1 MTISYTQALGYIYS
15 FTNYEVEP
23 QYRYAPGVID
33 PTRPARL
40 LSLLQ
45 NPHLGYP
52 SIHIAGTK
60 GKGSVA
66 AICASALSAAGLRTG
81 LYLSPHLQSFTE
93 RIQVNGSQIS
103 HTKLASLVSDV
114 RPAVAQVEGITTFE
128 LITAL
133 AFLHFARCQ
142 VEVAVIEVG
151 LGGRL
156 DATNVISPLV
166 SVITSLSYDH
176 THLLGETLAE
186 IAAEK
191 GGIIKPG
198 VPLVSAPQPEEALA
212 VLERIAAEKSA
223 RLTLV
228 GRDWQY
234 ESGHAD
240 LGGQRFYA
248 DCPDCVGRPGGRYHI
263 PLLGEHQVINATVA
277 LAALDIARRRLPGL
291 TDQAIRSGLEQV
303 EWPGR
308 FHILHRRPVVVAD
321 GAHNVASV
329 RQVRQTVEAL
339 FPDRRRI
346 LVFGAT
352 ADKDLT
358 EMIRVLVPMADEVI
372 LTAADHPRA
381 AAPADLHRRLEE
393 QGFGARQAP
402 TVSSAIAMAW
412 EVAGPDDVICITGSL
427 FVVGDALTAWEE
439 ISERMGAVKAAV
451 AQ

>member
-1 MTISYTQALGYIYS
+1 MTISYTQALDYIYS

-40 LSLLQ
+40 LSLLR

-52 SIHIAGTK
+52 AIHIAGTK

-66 AICASALSAAGLRTG
+66 AICASALCAAGLRTG

-103 HTKLASLVSDV
+103 HTELASLVSYV

-223 RLTLV
+223 TLALV

-234 ESGHAD
+234 EPGHAD
-240 LGGQRFYA
+240 LDGQRFYA
-248 DCPDCVGRPGGRYHI
+248 DCPDCVGRPGGSYHI
-263 PLLGEHQVINATVA
+263 PLLGEHQV
-277 LAALDIARRRLPGL
+277 
-291 TDQAIRSGLEQV
+291 GLEQV

-308 FHILHRRPVVVAD
+308 FQILHRRPVVVAD

-402 TVSSAIAMAW
+402 TVASAIAMAR
-412 EVAGPDDVICITGSL
+412 EMAGPDDVICITGSL

-439 ISERMGAVKAAV
+439 ISERMDAVKVAV
-451 AQ
+451 PQ

>member
-1 MTISYTQALGYIYS
+1 MTISYTQALDYIYS

-40 LSLLQ
+40 LGLLG
-45 NPHLGYP
+45 NPHLDYP
-52 SIHIAGTK
+52 AIHIAGTK
-60 GKGSVA
+60 GKGSAA
-66 AICASALSAAGLRTG
+66 AICASALRSAGLRTG
-81 LYLSPHLQSFTE
+81 LYVSPHLQSLAE
-93 RIQVNGSQIS
+93 RFQVNGSWIS
-103 HTKLASLVSDV
+103 PTDLVSLVSDV
-114 RPAVAQVEGITTFE
+114 RPTVAQVEGITTFE
-128 LITAL
+128 LMTAL

-176 THLLGETLAE
+176 THLLGESLAE

-212 VLERIAAEKSA
+212 VLERIAADKGA
-223 RLTLV
+223 GFTLV

-234 ESGHAD
+234 EPGHAD
-240 LGGQRFYA
+240 LDGQWFCA
-248 DCPDCVGRPGGRYHI
+248 DCPECFGRPGGRYHI

-277 LAALDIARRRLPGL
+277 LAALDIARQGLPRL
-291 TDQAIRSGLEQV
+291 TDQAIRRGLQQV

-308 FHILHRRPVVVAD
+308 FQILHRRPVVVVD

-329 RQVRQTVEAL
+329 RWVRQTVEAL

-352 ADKDLT
+352 ADKDLA
-358 EMIRVLVPMADEVI
+358 EMIRVLVSTADEVI

-381 AAPADLHRRLEE
+381 ADPADLHRRWEE
-393 QGFGARQAP
+393 QGFAARQAP

-412 EVAGPDDVICITGSL
+412 EMAGSDDVICITGSL
-427 FVVGDALTAWEE
+427 FVAGDALTAWKE
-439 ISERMGAVKAAV
+439 ISERIGEDKVV
-451 AQ
+451 VVQ

>member
-1 MTISYTQALGYIYS
+1 M
-15 FTNYEVEP
+15 
-23 QYRYAPGVID
+23 
-33 PTRPARL
+33 
-40 LSLLQ
+40 
-45 NPHLGYP
+45 
-52 SIHIAGTK
+52 
-60 GKGSVA
+60 
-66 AICASALSAAGLRTG
+66 
-81 LYLSPHLQSFTE
+81 
-93 RIQVNGSQIS
+93 NGSQIPR
-103 HTKLASLVSDV
+103 TDLASLVSDV
-114 RPAVAQVEGITTFE
+114 QPAVAQVEGITTFE

-133 AFLHFARCQ
+133 AFLHFSRRQ

-156 DATNVISPLV
+156 DATNVICPLV

-223 RLTLV
+223 KLTLV
-228 GRDWQY
+228 GRDWLY
-234 ESGHAD
+234 EPGHAD
-240 LGGQRFYA
+240 LDGQWFGA
-248 DCPDCVGRPGGRYHI
+248 DCPDCVGRPGGSYHI

-277 LAALDIARRRLPGL
+277 LAALDIARRRLPQL
-291 TDQAIRSGLEQV
+291 TDQAIRCGLGQV

-308 FHILHRRPVVVAD
+308 FQILHRRPVVVVD

-329 RQVRQTVEAL
+329 RRVRQTVEAL
-339 FPDRRRI
+339 FPDRRCI

-358 EMIRVLVPMADEVI
+358 DMIRTIVPMADEII

-381 AAPADLHRRLEE
+381 AAPAGLHRRLEE

-402 TVSSAIAMAW
+402 TVASAIAMAW
-412 EVAGPDDVICITGSL
+412 AMAGPDDVICITGSL

-439 ISERMGAVKAAV
+439 ISERIVRVKAAV

>member
-66 AICASALSAAGLRTG
+66 AICASALFAAGLRTG

-103 HTKLASLVSDV
+103 HTELASLVSDV

-156 DATNVISPLV
+156 DATNVICPLV

-223 RLTLV
+223 TLMLV
-228 GRDWQY
+228 GRDSQY
-234 ESGHAD
+234 ESGHSD
-240 LGGQRFYA
+240 LDGQRFYA
-248 DCPDCVGRPGGRYHI
+248 DCPDCVGRPGGSYHI
-263 PLLGEHQVINATVA
+263 PLLGEHPCPVGPLRVA
-277 LAALDIARRRLPGL
+277 PSLVTPSLVTPSLVTPPMR
-291 TDQAIRSGLEQV
+291 
-303 EWPGR
+303 
-308 FHILHRRPVVVAD
+308 
-321 GAHNVASV
+321 
-329 RQVRQTVEAL
+329 L
-339 FPDRRRI
+339 FPLRSFHQ
-346 LVFGAT
+346 LQS
-352 ADKDLT
+352 
-358 EMIRVLVPMADEVI
+358 P
-372 LTAADHPRA
+372 PRW
-381 AAPADLHRRLEE
+381 
-393 QGFGARQAP
+393 
-402 TVSSAIAMAW
+402 SNS
-412 EVAGPDDVICITGSL
+412 
-427 FVVGDALTAWEE
+427 
-439 ISERMGAVKAAV
+439 
-451 AQ
+451 